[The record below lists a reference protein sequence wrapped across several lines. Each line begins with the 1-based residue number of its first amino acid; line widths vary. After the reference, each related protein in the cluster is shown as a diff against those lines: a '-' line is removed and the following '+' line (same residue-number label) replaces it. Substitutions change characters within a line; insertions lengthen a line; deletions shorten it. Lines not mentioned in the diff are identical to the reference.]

1 MTKRVYK
8 TAQGQLIDIGAII
21 LQNET
26 VRAVGNMN
34 VNARGDLLD
43 GNNRVIDQ
51 KNQQVSR
58 QHKKLSQASSGT
70 VSTQPLHTSTVAAR
84 QSRAAA
90 QAPVAPEPMLEPD
103 QIAELVAIE
112 LEAGEPPPV
121 LTGLASAIAKSQQ
134 EKSKTSNTKTKS
146 NPGENPNDNQSSL

>member
-34 VNARGDLLD
+34 VNARGDLLG
-43 GNNRVIDQ
+43 GNNQVIDQ

-58 QHKKLSQASSGT
+58 QHRKLSQASTGT
-70 VSTQPLHTSTVAAR
+70 VSTQPLHTSTVSAR
-84 QSRAAA
+84 QSRAV
-90 QAPVAPEPMLEPD
+90 APVPELEPD

-112 LEAGEPPPV
+112 LEAGEPPPA
-121 LTGLASAIAKSQQ
+121 LTGLASAIAKS
-134 EKSKTSNTKTKS
+134 KTSNTKIKS
-146 NPGENPNDNQSSL
+146 NPGENPDDSQSSL

>member
-43 GNNRVIDQ
+43 ANNRVIDQ

-58 QHKKLSQASSGT
+58 QHRKLSQASTGT
-70 VSTQPLHTSTVAAR
+70 VSTQPLHTSTVSAR
-84 QSRAAA
+84 QSRAAT
-90 QAPVAPEPMLEPD
+90 APVPELEPD

-112 LEAGEPPPV
+112 LEAGEPPPA
-121 LTGLASAIAKSQQ
+121 LTGLASAIA
-134 EKSKTSNTKTKS
+134 KSKTSNTKTKS
-146 NPGENPNDNQSSL
+146 NPGENSNDNQSSL

>member
-43 GNNRVIDQ
+43 ANNRVIDQ

-58 QHKKLSQASSGT
+58 QHRKLSQASTGT
-70 VSTQPLHTSTVAAR
+70 VSTQPLHTSTVSAR
-84 QSRAAA
+84 QSRAV
-90 QAPVAPEPMLEPD
+90 APVPELEPD

-112 LEAGEPPPV
+112 LEAGEPPPA
-121 LTGLASAIAKSQQ
+121 LTGLASAIA
-134 EKSKTSNTKTKS
+134 KSKTSNTKTKS
-146 NPGENPNDNQSSL
+146 NPGENPDDSQSSL

>member
-43 GNNRVIDQ
+43 ANNRVIDQ

-58 QHKKLSQASSGT
+58 QHKRLSQASST

-90 QAPVAPEPMLEPD
+90 QVSATPEPMLEPD

-121 LTGLASAIAKSQQ
+121 LTGLASAIAKS
-134 EKSKTSNTKTKS
+134 KTSNTKTKS

>member
-34 VNARGDLLD
+34 VNARGDLLG
-43 GNNRVIDQ
+43 GNNQVIDQ

-58 QHKKLSQASSGT
+58 QHRKLSQASTGT
-70 VSTQPLHTSTVAAR
+70 VSTQPLHTRTVSAR
-84 QSRAAA
+84 QSRAV
-90 QAPVAPEPMLEPD
+90 APVPELEPD

-121 LTGLASAIAKSQQ
+121 LTGLASAIAKS
-134 EKSKTSNTKTKS
+134 KTSNTKTKS
-146 NPGENPNDNQSSL
+146 NPGENPDDSQSSL

>member
-34 VNARGDLLD
+34 VNARGDLLG
-43 GNNRVIDQ
+43 GNNQVIDQ

-58 QHKKLSQASSGT
+58 QHRKLSQASTGT
-70 VSTQPLHTSTVAAR
+70 VSTQPLHTSTVSAR
-84 QSRAAA
+84 QSRAV
-90 QAPVAPEPMLEPD
+90 APVPELEPD

-112 LEAGEPPPV
+112 LEAGEPPPA
-121 LTGLASAIAKSQQ
+121 LTGLASAIA
-134 EKSKTSNTKTKS
+134 KSKTSNTKTKS
-146 NPGENPNDNQSSL
+146 NPGENPDDNQSSL

>member
-34 VNARGDLLD
+34 VNARGDLLG
-43 GNNRVIDQ
+43 GNNQVIDQ

-58 QHKKLSQASSGT
+58 QHRKLSQASTGT
-70 VSTQPLHTSTVAAR
+70 VSTQPLHTSTVSAR
-84 QSRAAA
+84 QNRAAV
-90 QAPVAPEPMLEPD
+90 PKLEPD

-121 LTGLASAIAKSQQ
+121 LTGLASAMAKS
-134 EKSKTSNTKTKS
+134 KASNTKPKS
-146 NPGENPNDNQSSL
+146 NPGENTE

>member
-34 VNARGDLLD
+34 VNARGDLLG
-43 GNNRVIDQ
+43 GNNQVIDQ

-58 QHKKLSQASSGT
+58 QHRKLSQASTGT
-70 VSTQPLHTSTVAAR
+70 VSTQPLHTSTVSAR
-84 QSRAAA
+84 QSRAV
-90 QAPVAPEPMLEPD
+90 APVPELEPD

-112 LEAGEPPPV
+112 LEAGEPPPA
-121 LTGLASAIAKSQQ
+121 LTGLASAIAKS
-134 EKSKTSNTKTKS
+134 KTSNTKPKS
-146 NPGENPNDNQSSL
+146 NPGENPDDSQSSL

>member
-43 GNNRVIDQ
+43 ANNRVIDQ

-58 QHKKLSQASSGT
+58 QHRKLSQASTGT
-70 VSTQPLHTSTVAAR
+70 VSTQPLHTSTVSAR
-84 QSRAAA
+84 QSRAV
-90 QAPVAPEPMLEPD
+90 APVPELEPD

-121 LTGLASAIAKSQQ
+121 LTGLASAIAKS
-134 EKSKTSNTKTKS
+134 KASNTKTKS
-146 NPGENPNDNQSSL
+146 NPGENPDDNQSSL

>member
-43 GNNRVIDQ
+43 ANNRVIDQ

-58 QHKKLSQASSGT
+58 QHKRLSQASST
-70 VSTQPLHTSTVAAR
+70 VSTQPLHTSTVAAK
-84 QSRAAA
+84 QSRAAT
-90 QAPVAPEPMLEPD
+90 QAPTPEPMLEPD

-112 LEAGEPPPV
+112 LEAGEPPPA
-121 LTGLASAIAKSQQ
+121 LTGLASAIA
-134 EKSKTSNTKTKS
+134 KSKTSNTKTKS

>member
-43 GNNRVIDQ
+43 TNNRVIDQ

-58 QHKKLSQASSGT
+58 QHKRLSQDSSST

-90 QAPVAPEPMLEPD
+90 QAPIPDPVLEPD

-112 LEAGEPPPV
+112 LEAGEPPPA
-121 LTGLASAIAKSQQ
+121 LTGLASAIA
-134 EKSKTSNTKTKS
+134 KSKTSNTKTKS

>member
-34 VNARGDLLD
+34 VNARGDVLD
-43 GNNRVIDQ
+43 NNNRVVDQ

-58 QHKKLSQASSGT
+58 QHKRLTQGAPTT
-70 VSTQPLHTSTVAAR
+70 VSTQPLPTSNATRQRQAATT
-84 QSRAAA
+84 S
-90 QAPVAPEPMLEPD
+90 PEPVLEPD

-121 LTGLASAIAKSQQ
+121 LTGLASAIAKAQQ
-134 EKSKTSNTKTKS
+134 EKTKISDTKIKS
-146 NPGENPNDNQSSL
+146 NPGENPV

>member
-34 VNARGDLLD
+34 VNARGDLLG
-43 GNNRVIDQ
+43 GNNQVIDQ

-58 QHKKLSQASSGT
+58 QHRKLSQASTGT
-70 VSTQPLHTSTVAAR
+70 VSTQPLHTSTVSAR
-84 QSRAAA
+84 QSRAV
-90 QAPVAPEPMLEPD
+90 APVPELKPD

-121 LTGLASAIAKSQQ
+121 LTGLASAIAKS
-134 EKSKTSNTKTKS
+134 KTSNTKTKS
-146 NPGENPNDNQSSL
+146 NPGENPDDSQSSL

>member
-34 VNARGDLLD
+34 VNARGDLLG
-43 GNNRVIDQ
+43 GNNQVIDQ

-58 QHKKLSQASSGT
+58 QHRKLSQASTGT
-70 VSTQPLHTSTVAAR
+70 VSTQPLHTSTVSAR
-84 QSRAAA
+84 QSRAA
-90 QAPVAPEPMLEPD
+90 VSELEPD

-121 LTGLASAIAKSQQ
+121 LTGLASAMAKS
-134 EKSKTSNTKTKS
+134 KASNTKPKS
-146 NPGENPNDNQSSL
+146 NPGENPDDNQSSL

>member
-34 VNARGDLLD
+34 VNARGDLLG
-43 GNNRVIDQ
+43 GNNQVIDQ

-58 QHKKLSQASSGT
+58 QHKRLSQASST
-70 VSTQPLHTSTVAAR
+70 VSTQPLHTSTIAAK

-90 QAPVAPEPMLEPD
+90 PVPELEPD

-121 LTGLASAIAKSQQ
+121 LTGLASAIAKS
-134 EKSKTSNTKTKS
+134 KTSNTKTKS
-146 NPGENPNDNQSSL
+146 NPGENPDDSQSSL

>member
-43 GNNRVIDQ
+43 ANNRVIDQ

-58 QHKKLSQASSGT
+58 QHRKLSQASTGT
-70 VSTQPLHTSTVAAR
+70 VSTQPLHTSTVSAR
-84 QSRAAA
+84 QSRAV
-90 QAPVAPEPMLEPD
+90 APVPELEPD

-121 LTGLASAIAKSQQ
+121 LTGLASAIAKSKQ

-146 NPGENPNDNQSSL
+146 NPGENPDDSQSSL

>member
-43 GNNRVIDQ
+43 ANNRVIDQ

-58 QHKKLSQASSGT
+58 QHKRLSQASST
-70 VSTQPLHTSTVAAR
+70 VSTKPLHTSTVAAR

-90 QAPVAPEPMLEPD
+90 QAPVAPEPTLEPD

-121 LTGLASAIAKSQQ
+121 LTGLASAIAKSKQ
-134 EKSKTSNTKTKS
+134 EKSKTSDTKIKS
-146 NPGENPNDNQSSL
+146 NPGENPV

>member
-34 VNARGDLLD
+34 VNARGDLLG
-43 GNNRVIDQ
+43 GNNQVIDQ

-58 QHKKLSQASSGT
+58 QHRKLSQASTGT
-70 VSTQPLHTSTVAAR
+70 VSTQPLHTSTVSAR
-84 QSRAAA
+84 QSRAA
-90 QAPVAPEPMLEPD
+90 VPELEPD

-121 LTGLASAIAKSQQ
+121 LTGLASAIAKS
-134 EKSKTSNTKTKS
+134 KTSNTKTKS
-146 NPGENPNDNQSSL
+146 NPGENLDDNQSSL

>member
-34 VNARGDLLD
+34 VNARGDLLG
-43 GNNRVIDQ
+43 GNNQVIDQ

-58 QHKKLSQASSGT
+58 QHRKLSQASTGT
-70 VSTQPLHTSTVAAR
+70 VSTQPLHTSTVSAR
-84 QSRAAA
+84 QSRAV
-90 QAPVAPEPMLEPD
+90 APVPELEPD

-121 LTGLASAIAKSQQ
+121 LTGLASAIAKS
-134 EKSKTSNTKTKS
+134 KTSNTKTKS
-146 NPGENPNDNQSSL
+146 NPGENPDDSQSSL

>member
-8 TAQGQLIDIGAII
+8 TAQGQLLDLGAII

-34 VNARGDLLD
+34 VNARGDVLD
-43 GNNRVIDQ
+43 NNNRVVDQ

-58 QHKKLSQASSGT
+58 QHKRLTQGAPNT
-70 VSTQPLHTSTVAAR
+70 VSTQPLPSSAATAR
-84 QSRAAA
+84 QRQESK
-90 QAPVAPEPMLEPD
+90 APASPEPVLEPD

-112 LEAGEPPPV
+112 LEAGEESPV
-121 LTGLASAIAKSQQ
+121 LTGLASAIAKSKQ
-134 EKSKTSNTKTKS
+134 EKSKTPDTTTKS
-146 NPGENPNDNQSSL
+146 NPGDPPNDNQSSL

>member
-43 GNNRVIDQ
+43 ANNRVIDQ

-58 QHKKLSQASSGT
+58 QHKRLSQASST
-70 VSTQPLHTSTVAAR
+70 VSTQPLHTSTVAAK
-84 QSRAAA
+84 QSRAAT
-90 QAPVAPEPMLEPD
+90 QAPTPVTELEPD

-112 LEAGEPPPV
+112 LEAGEPPPA
-121 LTGLASAIAKSQQ
+121 LTGLASAIAKS
-134 EKSKTSNTKTKS
+134 KTSNTKPKS
-146 NPGENPNDNQSSL
+146 NPGENPDDNQSSL

>member
-43 GNNRVIDQ
+43 ANNRVIDQ

-58 QHKKLSQASSGT
+58 QHKRLAQGATTT
-70 VSTQPLHTSTVAAR
+70 VSTQPLPTSKATRQHQAA
-84 QSRAAA
+84 SK
-90 QAPVAPEPMLEPD
+90 APEPGPDPD
-103 QIAELVAIE
+103 QLAELVAIE

-121 LTGLASAIAKSQQ
+121 LTGLASAIAKSKQ
-134 EKSKTSNTKTKS
+134 EKSKTPDTKIKS
-146 NPGENPNDNQSSL
+146 NPGENPV

>member
-43 GNNRVIDQ
+43 ANNRVIDQ

-58 QHKKLSQASSGT
+58 QHRKLSQASTGT
-70 VSTQPLHTSTVAAR
+70 VSTQPLHTSTVSAR
-84 QSRAAA
+84 QSRAV
-90 QAPVAPEPMLEPD
+90 APVPELEPD

-121 LTGLASAIAKSQQ
+121 LTGLASAIAKS
-134 EKSKTSNTKTKS
+134 KTSNTKTKS
-146 NPGENPNDNQSSL
+146 NPGENPDDNQSSL

>member
-34 VNARGDLLD
+34 VNARGDLLG
-43 GNNRVIDQ
+43 GNNQVIDQ

-58 QHKKLSQASSGT
+58 QHRKLSQASTGT
-70 VSTQPLHTSTVAAR
+70 VSTQPLHTSTVSAR
-84 QSRAAA
+84 QSRAV
-90 QAPVAPEPMLEPD
+90 APVPELEPD

-112 LEAGEPPPV
+112 LEAGEPPPA
-121 LTGLASAIAKSQQ
+121 LTGLASAIA
-134 EKSKTSNTKTKS
+134 KSKTSNTKTKS
-146 NPGENPNDNQSSL
+146 NPGENPDDSQSSL

>member
-58 QHKKLSQASSGT
+58 QHKRLSQASST
-70 VSTQPLHTSTVAAR
+70 VSTKPLHTSTVAAR

-90 QAPVAPEPMLEPD
+90 QAPVAPEPTLEPD

-121 LTGLASAIAKSQQ
+121 LTGLASAIAKSKQ
-134 EKSKTSNTKTKS
+134 EKSKTSDTKIKS
-146 NPGENPNDNQSSL
+146 NPGENPV

>member
-8 TAQGQLIDIGAII
+8 TDQGQLIDIGAII

-43 GNNRVIDQ
+43 ANNRVIDQ

-58 QHKKLSQASSGT
+58 QHRKLSQASTGT
-70 VSTQPLHTSTVAAR
+70 VSTQPLHTSTVSAR
-84 QSRAAA
+84 QSRAV
-90 QAPVAPEPMLEPD
+90 APVPELEPD

-112 LEAGEPPPV
+112 LEAGEPPPA
-121 LTGLASAIAKSQQ
+121 LTGLASAIA
-134 EKSKTSNTKTKS
+134 KSKTSNTKTKS
-146 NPGENPNDNQSSL
+146 NPGENSNDNQSSL

>member
-34 VNARGDLLD
+34 VNARGDLLG
-43 GNNRVIDQ
+43 GNNQVIDQ

-58 QHKKLSQASSGT
+58 QHRKLSQASTGT
-70 VSTQPLHTSTVAAR
+70 VSTQPLHTSTVSAR
-84 QSRAAA
+84 QSRAV
-90 QAPVAPEPMLEPD
+90 APVPELEPD

-121 LTGLASAIAKSQQ
+121 LTGLASAIAKS
-134 EKSKTSNTKTKS
+134 KTSNTKTKS
-146 NPGENPNDNQSSL
+146 NPGENPDDNQSSL

>member
-43 GNNRVIDQ
+43 ANNRVIDQ

-58 QHKKLSQASSGT
+58 QHRKLSQASTGT
-70 VSTQPLHTSTVAAR
+70 VSTQPLHTSTVSAR
-84 QSRAAA
+84 QSRAV
-90 QAPVAPEPMLEPD
+90 APVPELEPD

-112 LEAGEPPPV
+112 LEAGEPPPA
-121 LTGLASAIAKSQQ
+121 LTGLASAIA
-134 EKSKTSNTKTKS
+134 KSKTSNTKTKS
-146 NPGENPNDNQSSL
+146 NPGENPDDSQSNL

>member
-43 GNNRVIDQ
+43 ANNRVIDQ

-58 QHKKLSQASSGT
+58 QHRKLSQASTGT
-70 VSTQPLHTSTVAAR
+70 VSTQPLHTSTVAAK
-84 QSRAAA
+84 QSRAV
-90 QAPVAPEPMLEPD
+90 APVPELEPD

-121 LTGLASAIAKSQQ
+121 LTGLASAIAKS
-134 EKSKTSNTKTKS
+134 KTSNTKTKS
-146 NPGENPNDNQSSL
+146 NSGENSDDSQSSL

>member
-34 VNARGDLLD
+34 VNARGDLLG
-43 GNNRVIDQ
+43 GNNQVIDQ

-58 QHKKLSQASSGT
+58 QHRKLSQASTGT
-70 VSTQPLHTSTVAAR
+70 VSTQPLHTSTAAAR
-84 QSRAAA
+84 QNRAV
-90 QAPVAPEPMLEPD
+90 APVPELEPD

-112 LEAGEPPPV
+112 LEAGEPPPA
-121 LTGLASAIAKSQQ
+121 LTGLASAIA
-134 EKSKTSNTKTKS
+134 KSKTSNTKTKS
-146 NPGENPNDNQSSL
+146 NPGENTE

>member
-43 GNNRVIDQ
+43 ANNRVIDQ

-58 QHKKLSQASSGT
+58 QHKKLSQAPSGK

-90 QAPVAPEPMLEPD
+90 QAPIPDPVLEPD

-112 LEAGEPPPV
+112 LEAGEPPPA
-121 LTGLASAIAKSQQ
+121 LTGLASAIA
-134 EKSKTSNTKTKS
+134 KSKTSNTKTKS

>member
-43 GNNRVIDQ
+43 ANNRVIDQ

-58 QHKKLSQASSGT
+58 QHRKLSQASTGT
-70 VSTQPLHTSTVAAR
+70 VSTQPLHTSTAAAR
-84 QSRAAA
+84 QSRAAT
-90 QAPVAPEPMLEPD
+90 QSPTLEPVLEPD

-112 LEAGEPPPV
+112 LEAGEPPPA
-121 LTGLASAIAKSQQ
+121 LTGLASAIAKS
-134 EKSKTSNTKTKS
+134 KTSNTKNKS
-146 NPGENPNDNQSSL
+146 NPGENTE

>member
-43 GNNRVIDQ
+43 ANNRVIDQ

-58 QHKKLSQASSGT
+58 QHRKLSQSSTGT
-70 VSTQPLHTSTVAAR
+70 VSTQPLHTSTVSAR
-84 QSRAAA
+84 QSRAV
-90 QAPVAPEPMLEPD
+90 APVPELEPD

-112 LEAGEPPPV
+112 LEAGEPPPA
-121 LTGLASAIAKSQQ
+121 LTGLASAIA
-134 EKSKTSNTKTKS
+134 KSKTSNTKTKS
-146 NPGENPNDNQSSL
+146 NPGENSNDNQSSL

>member
-43 GNNRVIDQ
+43 ANNRVIDQ

-58 QHKKLSQASSGT
+58 QHRKLSQASTGT
-70 VSTQPLHTSTVAAR
+70 VSTQPLHTSTVSAR
-84 QSRAAA
+84 QSRAV
-90 QAPVAPEPMLEPD
+90 APVPELEPD

-121 LTGLASAIAKSQQ
+121 LTGLASAIAKS
-134 EKSKTSNTKTKS
+134 KTSNTKTKS
-146 NPGENPNDNQSSL
+146 NPGENPDDSQSSL